1 MVFFSS
7 SICVHTGYGW
17 WSISCS
23 FIQAVESFCFEAKIS
38 CIDYFISWIE
48 KWCSKINFFRIAHGW
63 HWGSKSSLC
72 PPGLIFLFLIK
83 FVSEDIIGLPLVL
96 CLLEAS
102 TLKSLS
108 LIDSERIMFP
118 ETFGSGVGIV
128 TKRVDAGTRLYHNM
142 VKILQHFFISVNFFN
157 FNQNKIKFWKK

>member
-7 SICVHTGYGW
+7 SICVHTGHGW

-23 FIQAVESFCFEAKIS
+23 FIQTVESFCFEAKIS
-38 CIDYFISWIE
+38 RIDYFISWIE

-63 HWGSKSSLC
+63 HRGSKSSLC
-72 PPGLIFLFLIK
+72 SSGFLVHLLIE

-108 LIDSERIMFP
+108 LINSEWIVFS

-128 TKRVDAGTRLYHNM
+128 TKRIDASTRLYHNM
-142 VKILQHFFISVNFFN
+142 VKILQHFLFR
-157 FNQNKIKFWKK
+157 